1 MKEKTRELYEVNSDI
16 LALLKIASEIG
27 WNELRESSLHRI
39 LYLSSVLYNFIDNHK
54 EQLFE
59 NYHFSLSATGP
70 YSDII
75 NKSIIDLST
84 RENIIEDEETGF
96 LKLDS
101 TTDITSSLEQ
111 NNKYNWFKI
120 IIFILGLYGEDKIF
134 GFVIQDPQYKDDFLR
149 NVKTSINISNQNKTV
164 ETLNQFKAAFEET
177 LEDVSKIEDKEYLE
191 LYFEYVFSKIIKRD

>member
-27 WNELRESSLHRI
+27 WNKLRESSLHRI

-101 TTDITSSLEQ
+101 TTDKTNSLEQ

-120 IIFILGLYGEDKIF
+120 IVFILGLYGEDKIF
-134 GFVIQDPQYKDDFLR
+134 GFVIQDPQYKDDFQR
-149 NVKTSINISNQNKTV
+149 NIKTSIDISNQNKTV

-177 LEDVSKIEDKEYLE
+177 LDDVSKIEDKEYLE